1 MDVKTIAMLGAKG
14 SGKTTALENFCHKLV
29 QTPDLE
35 HGTTTI
41 NGQEIHFLS
50 SPQDKQLDFM
60 QKILSTNIDGVTVFV
75 DNTRGINGEDKKI
88 IDTIEKEGIK
98 YIILSNKQDLNN
110 QKLEINFTN
119 APIIPTVAKDTE
131 CMTNAMETLLKL
143 ISPYQYYLNKKS
155 LEVINLYPLQIQRSK
170 QIHHSNLNSM

>member
-1 MDVKTIAMLGAKG
+1 MDVKTIAILGTHG

-35 HGTTTI
+35 HGTASI

-50 SPQDKQLDFM
+50 SPQYKQLDFM
-60 QKILSTNIDGVTVFV
+60 ERIFSTNIDGVTVFV
-75 DNTRGINGEDKKI
+75 DNTRGVNGEDKEI
-88 IDTIEKEGIK
+88 IDAIEKKGIK
-98 YIILSNKQDLNN
+98 YIILSNKQDLND

-119 APIIPTVAKDTE
+119 APIIPTVAKDAE
-131 CMTNAMETLLKL
+131 CMINAMETLLKL

-155 LEVINLYPLQIQRSK
+155 LEVINLYPLQIHRS
-170 QIHHSNLNSM
+170 NWNYNVTNGN

>member
-29 QTPDLE
+29 QTPDRE
-35 HGTTTI
+35 HGTATI

-75 DNTRGINGEDKKI
+75 DNTRGINGEDKEI
-88 IDTIEKEGIK
+88 IDTIEKKGIK

-110 QKLEINFTN
+110 QELEINFTN
-119 APIIPTVAKDTE
+119 APIIPTVAKDAK

-155 LEVINLYPLQIQRSK
+155 LEVVTLYPMQIHQGK